1 MLTKIQLERMLRSE
15 SSLLTNNGRSE
26 LNIASVLIILF
37 FKKNN
42 LHVILTKRSGNLR
55 NHAGEISFPGGV
67 FSPEDKFIINTAIR
81 ETREEIGIIV
91 PKKLIL
97 RKLDEVFTSN
107 SKYKIIPYI
116 ALLDRIPNTITSIE
130 VEKVF
135 APPLLKLFKTIEFYG
150 GYQSESEFLRYIYEG
165 EVIWGAT
172 ARILHQLSRFIRPC

>member
-15 SSLLTNNGRSE
+15 SSLLINTGRSE

-37 FKKNN
+37 FKKRS
-42 LHVILTKRSGNLR
+42 LHVILTKRSSNLR

-67 FSPEDKFIINTAIR
+67 FSSEDKFLINTAIR
-81 ETREEIGIIV
+81 ETREEIGIVV

-107 SKYKIIPYI
+107 SRYKIIPYI
-116 ALLDRIPNTITSIE
+116 AVLDRIPNTITSIE

-135 APPLLKLFKTIEFYG
+135 APPLLKLLKTIEFYG

-172 ARILHQLSRFIRPC
+172 ARILHQLSRFIMP